1 MDESKSGR
9 ALNSVEKAEADA
21 LTNKQ
26 WLYLICK
33 SVQDDEEITGNTLK
47 HETTD
52 HDTVDA
58 RGRIGRILHWT
69 ERALGIAASIS
80 TVVALVF
87 AAWQIYIGNWQFDRS
102 GPRFSWFDTGLVS
115 YTTEATLPD
124 GLSGTGEVQA
134 IVVSNTGR
142 TGDTIV
148 GMGRAGDGDAMV
160 LCTPEFDE
168 DGNLMDRDA
177 VSVGGGTVALQPGD
191 SRLVFAVS
199 VHGPIPVTGGLEV
212 ATTSGRTYHAERV
225 RYVSRL
231 SVDHYARLPGWFDAQ
246 DACVRRLGRLG

>member
-1 MDESKSGR
+1 MSEKDGKRVLSP
-9 ALNSVEKAEADA
+9 AEKAEADS

-26 WLYLICK
+26 WLYI
-33 SVQDDEEITGNTLK
+33 
-47 HETTD
+47 
-52 HDTVDA
+52 
-58 RGRIGRILHWT
+58 IGRSAERGNGEKKGRPDVILT
-69 ERALGIAASIS
+69 VAERILSDIAAIATVIALGVAVFQIS
-80 TVVALVF
+80 V
-87 AAWQIYIGNWQFDRS
+87 GNWQFDRS

-134 IVVSNTGR
+134 IVVSNAGR

-160 LCTPEFDE
+160 LRTPEFDE

-212 ATTSGRTYHAERV
+212 ATASGRTYHAERV

>member
-1 MDESKSGR
+1 MTNMDESKSGR
-9 ALNSVEKAEADA
+9 ALNSAEKAEADA

-87 AAWQIYIGNWQFDRS
+87 AAWQIHIGNWQFDRS

-148 GMGRAGDGDAMV
+148 GRRQD
-160 LCTPEFDE
+160 
-168 DGNLMDRDA
+168 
-177 VSVGGGTVALQPGD
+177 TVAGHSFQSPNLAGCPSGRD
-191 SRLVFAVS
+191 NALPSLPLLEYPVRNTSPSSGRPAT
-199 VHGPIPVTGGLEV
+199 VTGIGSPRPAV
-212 ATTSGRTYHAERV
+212 
-225 RYVSRL
+225 
-231 SVDHYARLPGWFDAQ
+231 
-246 DACVRRLGRLG
+246 

>member
-1 MDESKSGR
+1 MT
-9 ALNSVEKAEADA
+9 VAE
-21 LTNKQ
+21 
-26 WLYLICK
+26 
-33 SVQDDEEITGNTLK
+33 
-47 HETTD
+47 
-52 HDTVDA
+52 
-58 RGRIGRILHWT
+58 RILSDIASIAT
-69 ERALGIAASIS
+69 VIALGVAVFQIS
-80 TVVALVF
+80 V
-87 AAWQIYIGNWQFDRS
+87 GNLQFDRS

-177 VSVGGGTVALQPGD
+177 VSVGGGTVALCVCSIESGPCERVD
-191 SRLVFAVS
+191 VFHV
-199 VHGPIPVTGGLEV
+199 
-212 ATTSGRTYHAERV
+212 SGRFWSTSACGEKRTP
-225 RYVSRL
+225 
-231 SVDHYARLPGWFDAQ
+231 ARPAWTSFPS
-246 DACVRRLGRLG
+246 